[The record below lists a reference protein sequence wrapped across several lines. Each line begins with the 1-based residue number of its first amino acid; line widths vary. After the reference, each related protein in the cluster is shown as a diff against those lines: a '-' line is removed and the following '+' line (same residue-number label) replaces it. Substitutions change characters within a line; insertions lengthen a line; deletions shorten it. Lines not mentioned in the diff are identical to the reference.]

1 MEMSHFPIAPN
12 SGASHI
18 ATYPRGVP
26 ELHGSPL
33 HLLGEAP
40 TLGTQRG
47 RGRAPAGPPPARPPP
62 PGTQSQRRARDER
75 CLR

>member
-47 RGRAPAGPPPARPPP
+47 RAPAGPPPARPPP